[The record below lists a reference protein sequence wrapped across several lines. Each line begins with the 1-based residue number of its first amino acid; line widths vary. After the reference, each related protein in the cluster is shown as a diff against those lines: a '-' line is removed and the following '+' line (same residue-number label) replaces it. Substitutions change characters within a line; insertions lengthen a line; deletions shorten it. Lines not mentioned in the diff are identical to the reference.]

1 MWYNIY
7 GVKGEAQK
15 KTLTNKIFKVA
26 TLQQK
31 GKVIMRIRGTDV
43 KGIKK
48 TVGIYNKL
56 PISERKS
63 FNIWLDNETKT
74 VMLIRNDIFEQCG
87 MDTER
92 YEDKES
98 GLLYLRYDDISD
110 IIKDEYPDLE
120 YKNIS
125 MPMLA
130 NILRIYL
137 I

>member
-1 MWYNIY
+1 M
-7 GVKGEAQK
+7 
-15 KTLTNKIFKVA
+15 KIN
-26 TLQQK
+26 
-31 GKVIMRIRGTDV
+31 GTEV

-48 TVGIYNKL
+48 TVSEYNKL

-63 FNIWLDNETKT
+63 FNIWLDNMTKT
-74 VMLIRNDIFEQCG
+74 VMLIRNDIFEKSG

-98 GLLYLRYDDISD
+98 GLSFLRYDDISD
-110 IIKDEYPDLE
+110 IIKDDYPYLE

-125 MPMLA
+125 MVMLE
-130 NILRIYL
+130 NIVRIYL